1 MHDHAGARLRE
12 DVKNG
17 FNAGNVHRQCIA
29 ATVARSKKVLFV
41 IPGCEN
47 HLVPHLAEPPAEAL
61 AQKARAARD
70 QNPFHPFSPR
80 MEAQQAPTSR
90 TSGRGAINRPPDLR
104 NACSSRTISA
114 S

>member
-1 MHDHAGARLRE
+1 GARLRE
-12 DVKNG
+12 DVTNG
-17 FNAGNVHRQCIA
+17 LNVGNVHRQCIA
-29 ATVARSKKVLFV
+29 ATVARSKKVLLV

-61 AQKARAARD
+61 AQKAEPPVIRTLSTS
-70 QNPFHPFSPR
+70 FSPR